1 MIKVLYLFNKT
12 KRRSIIDVHLGREPD
27 NHFFGMLRLKN
38 YGVQAD
44 YIEIEQFFPSAVVSF
59 LRKYVLNI
67 HFVHLPLFFNIFKYD
82 IVFTSTAFVLL
93 FVKAIFGIRKPKWVM
108 FDFNLEEIIGDRKT
122 FRRRLFYYA
131 VSKCDGIITISKSAQ
146 EAMKQMFPRIEKNIK
161 FLHLGTDTDFFKPS
175 GEPELDFILCPGR
188 DPGRDYVTL
197 FEAVKD
203 LPIEVKV
210 TAKTQHLEKAGI
222 APSNIHQYDF
232 THLELREEYARAK
245 IILIPLKMT
254 SSSNNAMGCSTLVEA
269 MAMGKAVIVT
279 DTSTMRSYI
288 KNGENGILVPPGD
301 SLTMRK
307 AIERL
312 LADEPERRR
321 LGENARNFAVEEC
334 SAEKFAERLAIYFR
348 KL

>member
-1 MIKVLYLFNKT
+1 MTKVLYLFNKT
-12 KRRSIIDVHLGREPD
+12 KKRSITEVHLGHEPD

-44 YIEIEQFFPSAVVSF
+44 YIEIEQFFPASVVSF
-59 LRKYVLNI
+59 LRKHVLNI

-82 IVFTSTAFVLL
+82 IIFTSTAFGLL
-93 FVKAIFGIRKPKWVM
+93 FVRAMLGLKSPKWVM
-108 FDFNLEEIIGDRKT
+108 FDFNLEEIIGERKT
-122 FRRRLFYYA
+122 FRQRLFYYA

-146 EAMKQMFPRIEKNIK
+146 EAMRQIFPRIEKNIK
-161 FLHLGTDTDFFKPS
+161 FIHLGTDTDFFKPS

-188 DPGRDYVTL
+188 DPGRDYATL

-210 TAKTQHLEKAGI
+210 TAKTQHLKKAGTL
-222 APSNIHQYDF
+222 PLNIHQHDF

-245 IILIPLKMT
+245 IILIPLKTT
-254 SSSNNAMGCSTLVEA
+254 STSNNAMGCSTLVEA
-269 MAMGKAVIVT
+269 MAMGKAVIAT

-301 SLTMRK
+301 ARAMRE
-307 AIERL
+307 AIKRL
-312 LADEPERRR
+312 LDDKEERKR
-321 LGENARNFAVEEC
+321 LGNSARKFVEENC
-334 SAEKFAERLAIYFR
+334 SADKFSKELSVYFTN
-348 KL
+348 L